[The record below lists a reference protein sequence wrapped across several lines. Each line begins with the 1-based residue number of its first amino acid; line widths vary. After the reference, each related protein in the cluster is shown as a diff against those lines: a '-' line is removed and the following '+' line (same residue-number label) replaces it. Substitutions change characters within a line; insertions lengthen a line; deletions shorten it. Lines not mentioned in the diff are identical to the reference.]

1 LQNCTNVLLSLLSG
15 ELGSCEAAA
24 ADYKLRC
31 HQRFPCAL
39 IFGSRVPETTTAAL
53 VSSENNFDMAN
64 NHDDNCIN

>member
-1 LQNCTNVLLSLLSG
+1 VLLALLSG
-15 ELGSCEAAA
+15 ELGSCEAQA

-39 IFGSRVPETTTAAL
+39 IFGSRVPETSTTAAL